1 LPSREF
7 RARDTGP
14 EMTTDAEA
22 NDNRKKMFGHP
33 AGLFVLFSAEL
44 WERFSFYGMRAL
56 LILYMT
62 KELMFG
68 DKMSYGIYGAYGS
81 LVYATPI
88 IGGLLADRIL
98 GFKRAI
104 ILGGVLMTLG
114 HFAMAFDQST
124 LEVIFGAA
132 ATPVGKNSLELAIFG
147 GKHVIDT
154 TMFFYGALA
163 LLIIG
168 NGFFKPNISSLVGR
182 LYDDADETDAKRDG
196 GFTIFYMG
204 INIGALLAPLACGT
218 LGEVYGWHWGFGLAG
233 VGMLIGLTIFI
244 AFQDVLYGN
253 GEPPS
258 MEKLEKSLL
267 PGLSAGNAIYIGAF
281 AAVPGIAW
289 LVTAQDAMAWL
300 LGLLGVVV
308 LGGLLWYAAF
318 RCTKEQR
325 ERIFVILI
333 LIVFST
339 VFWACFE
346 QAGSS
351 INLFTDRNVDR
362 VVFGWEIPASVFQSV
377 NPMFIIML
385 APVFAWGWQKLRDL
399 EWEPSTPVKFA
410 LGLLQLGAGFGV
422 LVLGAQLAGDD
433 GMVMLVFLMGGYL
446 LHTTGELALSP
457 VGLSMVTKLAP
468 QTVVGVVMG
477 AWFLSSSFAH
487 YIAALIAKLASPPE
501 GVEMKDLPAAETL
514 PIYSDVFGG
523 VAIFA
528 VVAGLLCL
536 ALSPVLKKWMHG
548 VN

>member
-1 LPSREF
+1 
-7 RARDTGP
+7 
-14 EMTTDAEA
+14 MTTDAEA
-22 NDNRKKMFGHP
+22 TENRKKLFGHP

-124 LEVIFGAA
+124 LQALLGAA
-132 ATPVGKNSLELAIFG
+132 ASPVGENSLELAILG
-147 GKHVIDT
+147 GTQVIDT

-204 INIGALLAPLACGT
+204 INIGAMLAPLGCGY
-218 LGEVYGWHWGFGLAG
+218 LGETYGWHYGFGLAG
-233 VGMLIGLTIFI
+233 IGMLVGLVIFI
-244 AFQDVLYGN
+244 SFQDVLYGN
-253 GEPPS
+253 GEPDDP
-258 MEKLEKSLL
+258 EKLERHVI

-289 LVTAQDAMAWL
+289 LVTAQGALAGVMIV
-300 LGLLGVVV
+300 LGLVV
-308 LGGLLWYAAF
+308 LGGLLWYAIA
-318 RCTKEQR
+318 RCTRVQR
-325 ERIFVILI
+325 DRIFVILS

-362 VVFGWEIPASVFQSV
+362 LIFGWEMPTSWLQSA
-377 NPMFIIML
+377 NPMFIILL
-385 APVFAWGWQKLRDL
+385 APIFAWGWQKLRDL
-399 EWEPSTPVKFA
+399 DLEPSTPVKFS
-410 LGLLQLGAGFGV
+410 LGLFQMAAGFGV
-422 LVLGAQLAGDD
+422 LVIGAQFAGDD
-433 GMVMLVFLMGGYL
+433 GMVMLLFLLFGYL

-457 VGLSMVTKLAP
+457 VGLSMVTKLSP
-468 QTVVGVVMG
+468 KTVVGVVMG

-487 YIAALIAKLASPPE
+487 YIAALIAKLASPPK
-501 GVEMKDLPAAETL
+501 GVDMKELPPTETL
-514 PIYSDVFGG
+514 PIYSEVFGWIA
-523 VAIFA
+523 VFA
-528 VVAGLLCL
+528 AVAGLVCL
-536 ALSPVLKKWMHG
+536 LMSKKLKAWMHG